1 MREVEIERA
10 GRDGR
15 TVSQPLD
22 HEVEAHR
29 IGFEGPELAEAVDSA
44 GSGTKSWRTPQ
55 ACAAA
60 KTALN
65 RGLDSRFLAELEAT
79 LEQQTA
85 CFATRDFAEGVEA
98 LAAKRPPRFTGA

>member
-1 MREVEIERA
+1 MRGRLAGFHRGNPRIDPRFQHVQRQRAAVEDLVVEGADIELTAQLLFRA
-10 GRDGR
+10 
-15 TVSQPLD
+15 L
-22 HEVEAHR
+22 
-29 IGFEGPELAEAVDSA
+29 
-44 GSGTKSWRTPQ
+44 
-55 ACAAA
+55 AAA

-65 RGLDSRFLAELEAT
+65 RGLDSTFLAELEAT